1 MKSVIWGNMI
11 PKRIEDLGTGWNR
24 FFYKPQSVDVEINW
38 VLQCLKKHGSTL
50 RKFVLLRDKVEKY
63 ILIGEYLKAEEV
75 LEESLKTIGYT
86 VWYYEMKL
94 TMAGLQN
101 DLSKSI
107 ETVSN
112 FNTIHKDIKRGI
124 VPILLSKILS
134 RSQRSVPS
142 YEYDAELYSRY
153 KKNRTEFQ
161 NDRYI
166 YYLFR
171 LNYYQNYNI
180 DDLSVTLMMESLNS
194 VIDRYILMNY
204 VLRSYIIKDIKNRE
218 TVSDFASILYSI
230 TSDRCWIPYIL
241 AKPYKD
247 LPEGYYDKSFISILD
262 KYYTG
267 EYDEAIVECKSY
279 LLEKPYN
286 FDVLKLYCRALLFKN
301 NGFRPVIDSA
311 DSVLNEVARLVYSIM
326 TEQDNAASIDLLY
339 QRSKNLY
346 GLSFA
351 CGLDYYIKEE
361 KKWEKDPWL
370 HLSTMTCFDPFFQNA
385 YKDNKEKLA
394 YLDWGL
400 KHDKGSIVIPYQKR
414 RIEKLTTNESMV
426 VPYIREVDNA
436 KITFENKEY
445 EKAIK
450 LWDLII
456 EKNSEYIPTVQTAV
470 EYTFMSYINMGVA
483 NRQKAIRFYVDKYI
497 GNKAFVSK
505 VDTKQFMIDIKNSRY
520 EGLKNDIDFLIFV
533 FLNAE
538 NYPQKQFVL
547 ESYCKYENVMYPS
560 ELFPK
565 LKRKDPQKI
574 ELFLYLLVTDD
585 LLYHHYK
592 LKSTLDVLDEKI
604 KIASYLKSNFPDN
617 TLYANMCTEL
627 MHEIVA
633 YRGMKKMD
641 DSKIFVNEDAI
652 MKYELCKIDDLYDR
666 LKKQAALFRSNRVFV
681 LVNGADFSHNNAA
694 DLIDDIATYSN
705 NAIEE
710 VALQIFNVIRYAF
723 LKSRFGL
730 GTYLSTRIRHGVF
743 EGELRSDFERL
754 NLILSQSGRQYI
766 PSDYW
771 SVEYSLDQN
780 MRENLYKAQVKFS
793 ENIDS
798 LISSFKDSV
807 IQIRVDEYDE
817 KIGEFDYRVSTKELC
832 DRLMDIEYKTQDKES
847 FCKGVMAYLWE
858 ITEKCLTVI
867 RERICNELKPKIF
880 EHLQDLELCF
890 DTLSGHNTLRED
902 LKTAVNNAR
911 AALTNKLTKVE
922 NWFHRQETKF
932 ENFDI
937 ENHIRMT
944 MEQASRYYQDINFNM
959 EVKIVSLPAQIR
971 SEYSSSMFD
980 LFFIFLTNML
990 KYSKN
995 TKVRNFQ
1002 INSQMINNDVIK
1014 ISLINELKNGTK
1026 EDELNLI
1033 FEKKMNDITKLQQ
1046 EGGSGL
1052 VKAMTIVKY
1061 DFGNTNNTFIIKATE
1076 GKCIVDI
1083 LFNIKEMLVNEK
1095 NIIS

>member
-1 MKSVIWGNMI
+1 MI

-1002 INSQMINNDVIK
+1002 INSQMIN
-1014 ISLINELKNGTK
+1014 
-1026 EDELNLI
+1026 
-1033 FEKKMNDITKLQQ
+1033 
-1046 EGGSGL
+1046 
-1052 VKAMTIVKY
+1052 TI
-1061 DFGNTNNTFIIKATE
+1061 
-1076 GKCIVDI
+1076 
-1083 LFNIKEMLVNEK
+1083 LR
-1095 NIIS
+1095 

>member
-1 MKSVIWGNMI
+1 MI

-1061 DFGNTNNTFIIKATE
+1061 DFGNTNNTFIIKQ
-1076 GKCIVDI
+1076 
-1083 LFNIKEMLVNEK
+1083 
-1095 NIIS
+1095 

>member
-1 MKSVIWGNMI
+1 MI

-990 KYSKN
+990 KYRG
-995 TKVRNFQ
+995 V
-1002 INSQMINNDVIK
+1002 
-1014 ISLINELKNGTK
+1014 L
-1026 EDELNLI
+1026 
-1033 FEKKMNDITKLQQ
+1033 
-1046 EGGSGL
+1046 
-1052 VKAMTIVKY
+1052 
-1061 DFGNTNNTFIIKATE
+1061 
-1076 GKCIVDI
+1076 
-1083 LFNIKEMLVNEK
+1083 
-1095 NIIS
+1095 

>member
-1061 DFGNTNNTFIIKATE
+1061 DFGNTNVYFYN
-1076 GKCIVDI
+1076 
-1083 LFNIKEMLVNEK
+1083 
-1095 NIIS
+1095 

>member
-1 MKSVIWGNMI
+1 M
-11 PKRIEDLGTGWNR
+11 P
-24 FFYKPQSVDVEINW
+24 
-38 VLQCLKKHGSTL
+38 
-50 RKFVLLRDKVEKY
+50 
-63 ILIGEYLKAEEV
+63 EE
-75 LEESLKTIGYT
+75 
-86 VWYYEMKL
+86 
-94 TMAGLQN
+94 
-101 DLSKSI
+101 
-107 ETVSN
+107 
-112 FNTIHKDIKRGI
+112 
-124 VPILLSKILS
+124 
-134 RSQRSVPS
+134 
-142 YEYDAELYSRY
+142 
-153 KKNRTEFQ
+153 
-161 NDRYI
+161 
-166 YYLFR
+166 
-171 LNYYQNYNI
+171 
-180 DDLSVTLMMESLNS
+180 
-194 VIDRYILMNY
+194 
-204 VLRSYIIKDIKNRE
+204 
-218 TVSDFASILYSI
+218 
-230 TSDRCWIPYIL
+230 
-241 AKPYKD
+241 
-247 LPEGYYDKSFISILD
+247 YYDKSFISILD

-267 EYDEAIVECKSY
+267 KYDEAIVECKLY

-565 LKRKDPQKI
+565 FKRKDPQKI

-604 KIASYLKSNFPDN
+604 KIASYLKSNFSDN

-666 LKKQAALFRSNRVFV
+666 FKKQAALFRSNRVFV

-743 EGELRSDFERL
+743 EGE
-754 NLILSQSGRQYI
+754 
-766 PSDYW
+766 
-771 SVEYSLDQN
+771 
-780 MRENLYKAQVKFS
+780 
-793 ENIDS
+793 
-798 LISSFKDSV
+798 
-807 IQIRVDEYDE
+807 
-817 KIGEFDYRVSTKELC
+817 C
-832 DRLMDIEYKTQDKES
+832 
-847 FCKGVMAYLWE
+847 
-858 ITEKCLTVI
+858 
-867 RERICNELKPKIF
+867 
-880 EHLQDLELCF
+880 
-890 DTLSGHNTLRED
+890 
-902 LKTAVNNAR
+902 
-911 AALTNKLTKVE
+911 
-922 NWFHRQETKF
+922 
-932 ENFDI
+932 
-937 ENHIRMT
+937 
-944 MEQASRYYQDINFNM
+944 
-959 EVKIVSLPAQIR
+959 
-971 SEYSSSMFD
+971 
-980 LFFIFLTNML
+980 
-990 KYSKN
+990 
-995 TKVRNFQ
+995 
-1002 INSQMINNDVIK
+1002 
-1014 ISLINELKNGTK
+1014 
-1026 EDELNLI
+1026 
-1033 FEKKMNDITKLQQ
+1033 
-1046 EGGSGL
+1046 
-1052 VKAMTIVKY
+1052 
-1061 DFGNTNNTFIIKATE
+1061 
-1076 GKCIVDI
+1076 
-1083 LFNIKEMLVNEK
+1083 
-1095 NIIS
+1095 